1 MKEDKNDLGDI
12 DDILE
17 MPDIDFNDSILFKGF
32 SNLSQDS
39 KKELKLS
46 KEINK
51 RKIQISHLFTEKFGK
66 HFLNQKPEQLKL
78 LEKRLGKFLFNPN
91 SKFLSKLP
99 KLQRKILREKK
110 VSEPFLRSK
119 IDIGGMIFYELKEK
133 NNKLIIN
140 TDNAKEKMLSISK
153 NFSYAPVKDIIGT
166 AFYKVKFWDKNAKR
180 LNHFIKNSLRNKNHQ
195 LNEHIQQLIQENE
208 LYDEIM
214 TENDDNNIN
223 INRDYN
229 SQRER
234 TKKISIENNKNIW
247 SKSNFHSLT
256 EGNKY
261 FNNSLDKRDNTSLD
275 NKIDNSSSIRL
286 KDRNEYTKGKR
297 YSITKTVESETN
309 FNAHTPNTNH
319 LRDLIPKLSNF
330 NNLSRN
336 YNTNI
341 PNLFSKSNTFRKN
354 LNNINDNREHFLNT
368 VSNFN
373 KSNDKNYKKNIFKLY
388 EGSLSKTIKKYSS
401 KKIFFHKNDIILKKK
416 KLKFKNNIND
426 QITQLNQ
433 YTNKCNTE
441 LIKLIDGNNDDN
453 LKKRKKIILDKN
465 KLDIKEILI
474 GKRNSKKNN
483 EDEEINKEIEKEK
496 EKEKDSIKNLIKIAI
511 YDTGDNYGEA
521 DPKVREKNLKRH
533 VNHISDEDA
542 LEMVDKLIEKH
553 KLYDFREILKENDKN
568 NSKRKN
574 NIDMLRQKAENNYER
589 MLKLK
594 NLIIIDRRKV
604 FRSQSSLRKHQ
615 K

>member
-1 MKEDKNDLGDI
+1 MKEDRDNLENF

-17 MPDIDFNDSILFKGF
+17 MPNIGFNDSILFKGF
-32 SNLSQDS
+32 SNLNQDS

-51 RKIQISHLFTEKFGK
+51 RKIQISHMFTEKFGK
-66 HFLNQKPEQLKL
+66 HFLNQKPEQLKI
-78 LEKRLGKFLFNPN
+78 LEKRLAKFLFNPN

-99 KLQRKILREKK
+99 KLQRKILQEKK
-110 VSEPFLRSK
+110 ISEPFLRSK
-119 IDIGGMIFYELKEK
+119 IDIGGMVFYELKEK

-140 TDNAKEKMLSISK
+140 SDNAKEKMLSISK

-166 AFYKVKFWDKNAKR
+166 TFYKVKFWDKNSKR
-180 LNHFIKNSLRNKNHQ
+180 LNLFLKNSLRNKYAN
-195 LNEHIQQLIQENE
+195 LNEHMQELIQENE
-208 LYDEIM
+208 LDNEIM
-214 TENDDNNIN
+214 TENDYNNNNNI
-223 INRDYN
+223 IRDFN
-229 SQRER
+229 SQKER
-234 TKKISIENNKNIW
+234 TKSNSIENNKNIL

-261 FNNSLDKRDNTSLD
+261 LNNSIDKKDNSSLD
-275 NKIDNSSSIRL
+275 IKIDNSTSIRL
-286 KDRNEYTKGKR
+286 KDRNENKKGKR
-297 YSITKTVESETN
+297 HSITKSVEDGKILN
-309 FNAHTPNTNH
+309 VYTPNSKH

-336 YNTNI
+336 YNANT
-341 PNLFSKSNTFRKN
+341 PNLFVKSNTCRKN
-354 LNNINDNREHFLNT
+354 LNNINNNIQVNEYYLNT
-368 VSNFN
+368 VSNFH
-373 KSNDKNYKKNIFKLY
+373 KSSDKNKNIFKLY
-388 EGSLSKTIKKYSS
+388 NGSISKTIKKYSS
-401 KKIFFHKNDIILKKK
+401 RKIFFHKNDIILRKK

-453 LKKRKKIILDKN
+453 LKERKKVILDKN

-474 GKRNSKKNN
+474 GEKKSKKNN
-483 EDEEINKEIEKEK
+483 ENEQINKENGK
-496 EKEKDSIKNLIKIAI
+496 EKEKDTIKNLIKVAI
-511 YDTGDNYGEA
+511 YDMGDNYGEA

-542 LEMVDKLIEKH
+542 LEMVDRLIEKH

-568 NSKRKN
+568 DSKRKN
-574 NIDMLRQKAENNYER
+574 NINLLRQKAENNYER

-604 FRSQSSLRKHQ
+604 FTSQKSLRKHQ

>member
-1 MKEDKNDLGDI
+1 MKDYKNDLEEF

-32 SNLSQDS
+32 SNLNQDS

-51 RKIQISHLFTEKFGK
+51 RKIQISHLFNEKFGK
-66 HFLNQKPEQLKL
+66 HFLNQKPEQLKI
-78 LEKRLGKFLFNPN
+78 LEKRLAQFLFNPN

-99 KLQRKILREKK
+99 KLQRKILQEKK
-110 VSEPFLRSK
+110 ISVPFLRSK
-119 IDIGGMIFYELKEK
+119 IDIGGMVFYELKEK

-140 TDNAKEKMLSISK
+140 NDNAKEKMLSISK
-153 NFSYAPVKDIIGT
+153 NFSYTPVKDIIGT
-166 AFYKVKFWDKNAKR
+166 AFYKVKFWDKNSKR
-180 LNHFIKNSLRNKNHQ
+180 LNHFIKTSLRNKYAQ
-195 LNEHIQQLIQENE
+195 LNEHMQDLIEENE
-208 LYDEIM
+208 LDNEMI

-223 INRDYN
+223 IIRDFN

-234 TKKISIENNKNIW
+234 TKINSVENNKNLG
-247 SKSNFHSLT
+247 SKSNFYSLT

-261 FNNSLDKRDNTSLD
+261 INNSLDKKDNTSLD
-275 NKIDNSSSIRL
+275 IKFDNSTSIKLRDKIDI
-286 KDRNEYTKGKR
+286 KKGKR
-297 YSITKTVESETN
+297 YSITKSVESEKFLNTN
-309 FNAHTPNTNH
+309 TPNSKT
-319 LRDLIPKLSNF
+319 LKDLIPKLSNF

-336 YNTNI
+336 YKINS
-341 PNLFSKSNTFRKN
+341 PNLFIKSNTFRKN
-354 LNNINDNREHFLNT
+354 LNNINDNINERYLNT

-373 KSNDKNYKKNIFKLY
+373 KSKNKNYNKSIYKLY
-388 EGSLSKTIKKYSS
+388 NGTISKTIKKYSS
-401 KKIFFHKNDIILKKK
+401 RKVLVHKNDIILRKKN
-416 KLKFKNNIND
+416 LKFKNNIND
-426 QITQLNQ
+426 QISQLNE

-453 LKKRKKIILDKN
+453 FKERKKVILNKN

-474 GKRNSKKNN
+474 GKKKSKKDN
-483 EDEEINKEIEKEK
+483 EDEQIMKEN
-496 EKEKDSIKNLIKIAI
+496 EKEKDTIKNLIKVAI
-511 YDTGDNYGEA
+511 YDTGDNFGEA
-521 DPKVREKNLKRH
+521 DPKVRERNLKRN

-542 LEMVDKLIEKH
+542 LNMVERLIERH

-568 NSKRKN
+568 DPKRKN
-574 NIDMLRQKAENNYER
+574 NINLLRQKVENNYER

-604 FRSQSSLRKHQ
+604 FKSQKSLPKHQ

>member
-1 MKEDKNDLGDI
+1 MKEDKNDLAEF

-17 MPDIDFNDSILFKGF
+17 TPNIDFNDSILFKGF
-32 SNLSQDS
+32 SNLNQDS

-66 HFLNQKPEQLKL
+66 HFLNQKPEQLKI
-78 LEKRLGKFLFNPN
+78 LEKRLAQFLFNPN

-99 KLQRKILREKK
+99 KLQRKILQEKK
-110 VSEPFLRSK
+110 ISEPFLRSK
-119 IDIGGMIFYELKEK
+119 IDIGGMVFYELKEK

-140 TDNAKEKMLSISK
+140 SDNAKEKMLSISK
-153 NFSYAPVKDIIGT
+153 NFSYTPVKDIIGT
-166 AFYKVKFWDKNAKR
+166 TFYKVKFWDKNAKR
-180 LNHFIKNSLRNKNHQ
+180 LNHFIKTSLRNKYAH
-195 LNEHIQQLIQENE
+195 LNEDMQELIQENE
-208 LYDEIM
+208 LDNEMI

-223 INRDYN
+223 LIKDFN

-234 TKKISIENNKNIW
+234 AKKISIENNNNIW

-261 FNNSLDKRDNTSLD
+261 FNNSLDKKDNISLD
-275 NKIDNSSSIRL
+275 IKVDNSTSIRL
-286 KDRNEYTKGKR
+286 KDRFENKKGKR
-297 YSITKTVESETN
+297 YSITKSVESEKILN
-309 FNAHTPNTNH
+309 SYTPNSKT
-319 LRDLIPKLSNF
+319 LKDLIPKLSNF

-336 YNTNI
+336 HNINT
-341 PNLFSKSNTFRKN
+341 PNLFNKSNTFRKN
-354 LNNINDNREHFLNT
+354 LNYINDNIQIKEHALNT

-373 KSNDKNYKKNIFKLY
+373 KSNKKKYNKSIFKLY
-388 EGSLSKTIKKYSS
+388 NGSVSKTIKKYSS
-401 KKIFFHKNDIILKKK
+401 RKIFFHKNDIILRKK

-426 QITQLNQ
+426 QIIQLND

-441 LIKLIDGNNDDN
+441 LIKLIDGNNYDN
-453 LKKRKKIILDKN
+453 FKERKKVILNKN

-474 GKRNSKKNN
+474 GEKKLKKNN
-483 EDEEINKEIEKEK
+483 ENEQISKEIEKEK
-496 EKEKDSIKNLIKIAI
+496 DTIKNLIKVAI
-511 YDTGDNYGEA
+511 YDTGDNFGEA
-521 DPKVREKNLKRH
+521 DPKVREKNLKRN

-542 LEMVDKLIEKH
+542 LKMVERLIEKH

-568 NSKRKN
+568 DSKRKDKIN
-574 NIDMLRQKAENNYER
+574 LLRQKAENNYER

-604 FRSQSSLRKHQ
+604 FKSQKSLPKHQ